1 MDTDDLEPAKPKPAA
16 KNLEEMSI
24 EALAEYITGLEAEIA
39 RARRT
44 VSGKEKARTSAQ
56 SVFGAHHD

>member
-24 EALAEYITGLEAEIA
+24 KALADYIAGLEAEIA
-39 RARRT
+39 RTRQT
-44 VSGKEKARTSAQ
+44 ISGKEKAQASAE
-56 SVFGAHHD
+56 SVFNS

>member
-24 EALAEYITGLEAEIA
+24 EALADYIAGLEAEIA
-39 RARRT
+39 RVRQAI
-44 VSGKEKARTSAQ
+44 SGKEKAQASAR
-56 SVFGAHHD
+56 SVFKS

>member
-24 EALAEYITGLEAEIA
+24 KALADYIAGLEAEIA
-39 RARRT
+39 RASQAI
-44 VSGKEKARTSAQ
+44 SGKEKAQASAE
-56 SVFGAHHD
+56 SAFRS

>member
-24 EALAEYITGLEAEIA
+24 EALADYIDGLEVEIA
-39 RARRT
+39 RARQAI
-44 VSGKEKARTSAQ
+44 SGKEKALMSAE
-56 SVFGAHHD
+56 SAFKS